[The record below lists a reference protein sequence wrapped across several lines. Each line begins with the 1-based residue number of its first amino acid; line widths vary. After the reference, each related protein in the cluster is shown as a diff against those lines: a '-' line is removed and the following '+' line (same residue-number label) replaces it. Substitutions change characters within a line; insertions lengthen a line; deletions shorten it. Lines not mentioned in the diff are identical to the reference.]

1 MAKTYNNLRAL
12 SVKQSKF
19 GDNGHRI
26 PVVTDDDE
34 IVILYNEN
42 KIKKNDIVKSV
53 QNGGIDFMD
62 KVLCINKAM
71 AEQLAVYKVI
81 LPEIPRG
88 YFFLLFC

>member
-1 MAKTYNNLRAL
+1 MAKTYSNLRAL

-42 KIKKNDIVKSV
+42 KSKKTT
-53 QNGGIDFMD
+53 
-62 KVLCINKAM
+62 L
-71 AEQLAVYKVI
+71 
-81 LPEIPRG
+81 
-88 YFFLLFC
+88 

>member
-1 MAKTYNNLRAL
+1 MAKTYSNLRAL

-26 PVVTDDDE
+26 PVVTDDDDE

-53 QNGGIDFMD
+53 QNGGIDFID

-71 AEQLAVYKVI
+71 AEQLAD
-81 LPEIPRG
+81 
-88 YFFLLFC
+88 

>member
-1 MAKTYNNLRAL
+1 MGSPAEIFMAKTYNNLRAL

-71 AEQLAVYKVI
+71 AEQLAD
-81 LPEIPRG
+81 
-88 YFFLLFC
+88 